1 MRSTGDQLELDF
13 DVNVAEH
20 ESKRRVILSD
30 LIVRPTVISVY
41 MRNNTGSCDKQ
52 MISLAREWDKIRS
65 IGFDVL
71 GLSKDSVGS
80 HMKYQAKHSIGFSLV
95 SDPEHQFAK
104 AAGSLVEKKM
114 YGKAFW
120 GPTRSAYILDEN
132 AILLEILVKVN
143 PDNHGEQ
150 ILELLKGI

>member
-1 MRSTGDQLELDF
+1 MRSSGDQLELDF
-13 DVNVAEH
+13 DVSVAER

-52 MISLAREWDKIRS
+52 MISLARKWDKIRS

-80 HMKYQAKHSIGFSLV
+80 
-95 SDPEHQFAK
+95 
-104 AAGSLVEKKM
+104 
-114 YGKAFW
+114 
-120 GPTRSAYILDEN
+120 T
-132 AILLEILVKVN
+132 
-143 PDNHGEQ
+143 
-150 ILELLKGI
+150 

>member
-80 HMKYQAKHSIGFSLV
+80 HMKYQAKHPIGFSLV

>member
-1 MRSTGDQLELDF
+1 MRSTGDQLELGF
-13 DVNVAEH
+13 DVNVAEC
-20 ESKRRVILSD
+20 ESKQTVILSD

-65 IGFDVL
+65 MGFDVL

-104 AAGSLVEKKM
+104 PAGSLVEKKM

-120 GPTRSAYILDEN
+120 GPTRSAYVLDES
-132 AILLEILVKVN
+132 AILLEICEKVS
-143 PDNHGEQ
+143 PGSHGEQ
-150 ILELLKGI
+150 ILGLSKAI

>member
-1 MRSTGDQLELDF
+1 MRSTGDQLELGF
-13 DVNVAEH
+13 DVNVAER
-20 ESKRRVILSD
+20 ESKQTLIMSD
-30 LIVRPTVISVY
+30 LIVRPTVISVF
-41 MRNNTGSCDKQ
+41 MRNNTGSCDRQ

-65 IGFDVL
+65 MGFDVL

-120 GPTRSAYILDEN
+120 GPTRSAYVLDEN
-132 AILLEILVKVN
+132 AALLEICVKVN
-143 PDNHGEQ
+143 PDRHGEQ
-150 ILELLKGI
+150 ILELLKAI

>member
-1 MRSTGDQLELDF
+1 MRSSGDQLKLEF
-13 DVNVAEH
+13 DVSVAER

-52 MISLAREWDKIRS
+52 MISLARKWDKIRS
-65 IGFDVL
+65 IGFEVL

-80 HMKYQAKHSIGFSLV
+80 HIKYQAKHSIGFSLV
-95 SDPEHQFAK
+95 SDPEQQFAK

-120 GPTRSAYILDEN
+120 GPTRSAYVLDES
-132 AILLEILVKVN
+132 ATLLEICEKVN
-143 PDNHGEQ
+143 PDSHGEQ
-150 ILELLKGI
+150 ILELLKAI

>member
-13 DVNVAEH
+13 DVKVAERG
-20 ESKRRVILSD
+20 SKQTVILSD

-65 IGFDVL
+65 MGFDVL

-80 HMKYQAKHSIGFSLV
+80 HIKYQAKYSIGFSLV

-120 GPTRSAYILDEN
+120 GPTLSLIHISEPTRPY
-132 AILLEILVKVN
+132 
-143 PDNHGEQ
+143 
-150 ILELLKGI
+150 